1 MFKHHHNLH
10 LFTRIIPGC
19 DISQTPAY
27 ESVAQVVS
35 SFLPFNSLNR
45 KICSSPQPSPVM
57 TSTHNETSL
66 TSAQV
71 TPDKL
76 RTERA
81 LLIRKEDGQI
91 VEENQGTR

>member
-1 MFKHHHNLH
+1 
-10 LFTRIIPGC
+10 
-19 DISQTPAY
+19 
-27 ESVAQVVS
+27 
-35 SFLPFNSLNR
+35 
-45 KICSSPQPSPVM
+45 M